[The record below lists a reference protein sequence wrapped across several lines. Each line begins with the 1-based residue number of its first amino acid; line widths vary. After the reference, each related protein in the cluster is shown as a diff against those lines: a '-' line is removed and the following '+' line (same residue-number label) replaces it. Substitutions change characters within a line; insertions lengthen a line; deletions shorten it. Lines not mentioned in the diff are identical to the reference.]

1 MKKKLRIQELKIQS
15 FITELDSALAR
26 TAKGGDD
33 PEATTPMISA
43 TSIVLGSVVAYYTML
58 SNLYGAISRPQ
69 SLFPYAGST
78 ECTKIT
84 TTTTTTTHH

>member
-33 PEATTPMISA
+33 TDNTTTQLETISVIQYPTMPPGELGY
-43 TSIVLGSVVAYYTML
+43 TSKA
-58 SNLYGAISRPQ
+58 Q
-69 SLFPYAGST
+69 SLFPYNGSE

-84 TTTTTTTHH
+84 TTTTTTHH

>member
-1 MKKKLRIQELKIQS
+1 MKRKLRIQDLKIQS
-15 FITELDSALAR
+15 FITELDSTLAK

-33 PEATTPMISA
+33 SDATTQISVIPAPGIIPMP
-43 TSIVLGSVVAYYTML
+43 YYPG
-58 SNLYGAISRPQ
+58 GAQ
-69 SLFPYAGST
+69 SLFPYNGST